1 MLLMKIPIYLDSGSY
16 TFASSPPPK
25 KKYGKFGTDLDVES
39 SDKLPKASCY
49 DSFKPYL
56 FRDFV
61 SIKRL
66 GTIDARGY
74 ATQVHAIK
82 RHSENLL

>member
-1 MLLMKIPIYLDSGSY
+1 MKIPIYLDSGSY

-66 GTIDARGY
+66 GIIDARGY
-74 ATQVHAIK
+74 ATKVHAIK

>member
-1 MLLMKIPIYLDSGSY
+1 MLLMKIPIYLDSSSY
-16 TFASSPPPK
+16 TFASSPPQ

-66 GTIDARGY
+66 GIIDARGY
-74 ATQVHAIK
+74 ATKVHAIK